1 MKFSMN
7 GFRRQLSGDVSN
19 LRDMV
24 ENVAFG
30 DWFDREDLINAMNQ
44 VITHSNVINCV
55 YCKDDPDF
63 SDLSDI
69 RIENLEMISRA
80 ENARRNSIHRYPKE
94 IKTTMMAIGKLK
106 KAIQRQEK
114 AQ

>member
-1 MKFSMN
+1 MNFSMN

-69 RIENLEMISRA
+69 EIEHIEHIEDIEDDSGDA
-80 ENARRNSIHRYPKE
+80 A
-94 IKTTMMAIGKLK
+94 
-106 KAIQRQEK
+106 
-114 AQ
+114 